1 MKKNSP
7 AKSEKPRLD
16 ALLKAIVDH
25 GASEARCISAREVVV
40 DERVRFKCRV
50 PLCESYNR
58 NLMCP
63 PHLPSVEEFRRILG
77 HYRDAIL
84 IQVTSTVAGKPAK
97 KSRDVFAPAKRLHE
111 LINRSEKIAFENGF
125 PFAAGLIGGCCRL
138 CSECVA
144 AGGHEPC
151 RHPFKARPSMEAMGI
166 DVMATLQKAGLG
178 CSFPITHS
186 VSWTGLLLVQ

>member
-1 MKKNSP
+1 MKNNSP
-7 AKSEKPRLD
+7 PESKKSRLD
-16 ALLKAIVDH
+16 ALLKAIVDE
-25 GASEARCISAREVVV
+25 GATEAKRISTSQVAV

-50 PLCESYNR
+50 PLCDSFNR

-63 PHLPSVEEFRRILG
+63 PYLPSVEEFRRILAC
-77 HYRDAIL
+77 YTDAIL
-84 IQVTSTVAGKPAK
+84 IQVTSSVAGKPAGR
-97 KSRDVFAPAKRLHE
+97 SRDVFAPAKRLHA
-111 LINRSEKIAFENGF
+111 LINRSEKIAFESGF

-166 DVMATLQKAGLG
+166 DVMATLRKAGLG
-178 CSFPITHS
+178 CSFPIKHT
-186 VSWTGLLLVQ
+186 VTWTGLLLVQ